1 MQGYLD
7 NPKATAETIDT
18 NGYLHT
24 GDVGY
29 VDQLGNW
36 YIVDRC
42 KELIKYNAFQ
52 IAPAELENVLLDC
65 PLVADAAVIG
75 IYDERRQTEVPRAY
89 IALSPNQVKMKSET
103 DLIREIHNFINAK
116 VVHYKQ
122 LRGGIEFI
130 ESVPKSVTGKIL
142 RNDLRELYKKKL
154 QTSKA
159 KL

>member
-7 NPKATAETIDT
+7 NPKATAEIIDT
-18 NGYLHT
+18 KGYLHT
-24 GDVGY
+24 GDIGY
-29 VDQLGNW
+29 VDKLGNW
-36 YIVDRC
+36 FIVDRC
-42 KELIKYNAFQ
+42 KELIKFNAFQ

-75 IYDERRQTEVPRAY
+75 IYDEGRQTEVPRAY
-89 IALSPNQVKMKSET
+89 ITLSPTKVKMMSEAQT
-103 DLIREIHNFINAK
+103 MKEIHTFVNAN

-130 ESVPKSVTGKIL
+130 EVVPKSVSGKIL
-142 RNDLRELYKKKL
+142 RKDLRELYKKK
-154 QTSKA
+154 QQMSKA

>member
-1 MQGYLD
+1 MKGYLD
-7 NPKATAETIDT
+7 NPKATTETIDT

-36 YIVDRC
+36 FIVDRC
-42 KELIKYNAFQ
+42 KEMIKFNAFQ
-52 IAPAELENVLLDC
+52 IAPAELEDVLLNC

-75 IYDERRQTEVPRAY
+75 VFDEERQTEVPRAY
-89 IALSPNQVKMKSET
+89 ITLSPNNAKIASEMQT
-103 DLIREIHNFINAK
+103 IKDIHAFVNAK

-130 ESVPKSVTGKIL
+130 DVVPKSVAGKIL
-142 RNDLRELYKKKL
+142 RKDLRELYKKKR
-154 QTSKA
+154 QTVKA